1 MVKPILLLFLL
12 VLTSMAK
19 AQDNRSY
26 IDSLSKHRYVIVSWE
41 GTPNAEISRYSKQI
55 KHFLMLDYSVLDS
68 LYNIKSGV
76 LQFYAFAAICR
87 NFPEKVNKKHKRLFK
102 SKSEIMA
109 LTGTDMKPKMLPMKD
124 VADMAYKNAQEKLK
138 LKKQTENAIQ
148 SFIRD
153 YAKFPESYKSI
164 SFENFHLLSTIDP
177 KTSKTDEKSKMY
189 VIGHHYQLKDSLGI
203 KMECFNTFKLNSE
216 FMINV
221 IEAEES
227 DTYSSFP
234 PRINEW
240 LKLYGRILTE
250 EDKKKISYNRIEF
263 HKQ

>member
-1 MVKPILLLFLL
+1 MVKPFILLFLL
-12 VLTSMAK
+12 VLTSLAS
-19 AQDNRSY
+19 AQDNKSY
-26 IDSLSKHRYVIVSWE
+26 VDSVSKHRYIIVSWD
-41 GTPNAEISRYSKQI
+41 GTPNAEISRYSKHI
-55 KHFLMLDYSVLDS
+55 KYFLQLEYRVLDS
-68 LYNIKSGV
+68 LYDIKSGV

-87 NFPEKVNKKHKRLFK
+87 NFPEKVSRKHERLFR

-109 LTGTDMKPKMLPMKD
+109 LTGTDTKPKLLPVKD
-124 VADMAYKNAQEKLK
+124 VADMTYENAQEKLK

-148 SFIRD
+148 SFILD

-164 SFENFHLLSTIDP
+164 SFDRFHLLTTIDP
-177 KTSKTDEKSKMY
+177 KTAKTDEKTKMY
-189 VIGHHYQLKDSLGI
+189 VIGHHYQLKDSLGVVV
-203 KMECFNTFKLNSE
+203 ECFNTFKLNSE

-240 LKLYGRILTE
+240 LKLYGRNLTE
-250 EDKKKISYNRIEF
+250 DDKKKISYNRLEF
-263 HKQ
+263 HK